1 VALNNLGECSMNLWP
16 HRFTGGK
23 ISDARMYLFFLYQS
37 EFPVSHEQGS
47 VYNNDASP
55 TNPTGFYPSL
65 KLFISNSLHVDEIS
79 TIIACAPVIQ
89 NLQKSEYPSCRQAT
103 LASATPH
110 ESSHTV
116 PQA

>member
-1 VALNNLGECSMNLWP
+1 MVNVQCICGHIDS
-16 HRFTGGK
+16 RVV
-23 ISDARMYLFFLYQS
+23 RYLMHVCTFSFLYQS
-37 EFPVSHEQGS
+37 EFPVSHEQGR

-55 TNPTGFYPSL
+55 TNPTGFYPFL
-65 KLFISNSLHVDEIS
+65 KLFLSNSLRVDEIS

-89 NLQKSEYPSCRQAT
+89 NLQKSEYPSCRQVT